1 MAGQTLEKSFPDI
14 YSPHYLC
21 RSMTGPI
28 QASSFGDDKVISLL
42 IDQITDYAIFVL
54 TPTGEV
60 ASWNRGAQRIKGY
73 TAPEIIG
80 KHFSC
85 FYVPE
90 DVASG
95 KPQLLLEAAAREG
108 RAEQEGWRVRK
119 DGSTFWASVVVT
131 ALRDTSGELLGFG
144 KVTRDVTERMQAQQA
159 LRREMV
165 EKTKAQRKLFESEES
180 LRQLSLHLLRTQD
193 EERRRIGREVH
204 DSLGQYLT
212 VLKMRL
218 DGLASEEP
226 NPRTRISVELTQC
239 STWLAECLKE
249 VRTISYLLYP
259 PMLEEKGL
267 KSAIP
272 WYLDGF
278 TQRSGIEVNFEIPDD
293 LQRLS
298 RGVELALFRV
308 LQEALTNI
316 HRHSGSAK
324 ANIRLSR
331 ANGVLILE
339 ITDYGKGVPPGILEE
354 AGPDWMGS
362 VGVGLRGMNERLR
375 QLGGT
380 FDVLSTE
387 TGTTVRATVPIHDSH

>member
-1 MAGQTLEKSFPDI
+1 
-14 YSPHYLC
+14 
-21 RSMTGPI
+21 MTGPI
-28 QASSFGDDKVISLL
+28 HASPFGDDKVISLL
-42 IDQITDYAIFVL
+42 IDQITDYAIFAL

-73 TAPEIIG
+73 SAPEIIG

-85 FYVPE
+85 FYVAE
-90 DVASG
+90 DVASD
-95 KPQLLLEAAAREG
+95 KPQLLLEAAARKG

-119 DGSTFWASVVVT
+119 DGSAFWASVVVT

-144 KVTRDVTERMQAQQA
+144 KVTRDVTERRQAQLA
-159 LRREMV
+159 LQKEMV

-180 LRQLSLHLLRTQD
+180 LRKLSLHLLRTQD
-193 EERRRIGREVH
+193 EERRRIGREMH

-212 VLKMRL
+212 VLKLRL
-218 DGLASEEP
+218 DALASEEP
-226 NPRTRISVELTQC
+226 TSTTRISIELAQC
-239 STWLAECLKE
+239 STWIAECMKE

-278 TQRSGIEVNFEIPDD
+278 TQRSGIEVNFEIPGD
-293 LQRLS
+293 LQRLP
-298 RGVELALFRV
+298 RDAELALFRV

-316 HRHSGSAK
+316 HRHSGSAN
-324 ANIRLSR
+324 ADIRLSL
-331 ANGVLILE
+331 ANGDVVLE
-339 ITDYGKGVPPGILEE
+339 ITDYGKGVPQGVLEE

-387 TGTTVRATVPIHDSH
+387 TGTTVRATVPIHNSH

>member
-1 MAGQTLEKSFPDI
+1 
-14 YSPHYLC
+14 
-21 RSMTGPI
+21 MTGPI
-28 QASSFGDDKVISLL
+28 QASPFGDDKVISLL

-60 ASWNRGAQRIKGY
+60 ASWNRGSQHIKGY
-73 TAPEIIG
+73 TASEIIG

-85 FYVPE
+85 FYTPE

-95 KPQLLLEAAAREG
+95 KPQLVLEAAAKKG
-108 RAEQEGWRVRK
+108 QAEQEGWRVRK

-131 ALRDTSGELLGFG
+131 AVRDTSGELLGFG
-144 KVTRDVTERMQAQQA
+144 KVTRDVTERMQAQEA
-159 LRREMV
+159 LRREMA
-165 EKTKAQRKLFESEES
+165 ERARAQRKLFESEQS
-180 LRQLSLHLLRTQD
+180 LRRLSLHLLRTQD
-193 EERRRIGREVH
+193 EERRRIGRELH
-204 DSLGQYLT
+204 DTLGQYLT
-212 VLKMRL
+212 ALKIKL
-218 DGLASEEP
+218 DSLASEEP
-226 NPRTRISVELTQC
+226 NPGTRISIELAQC
-239 STWLAECLKE
+239 STWIAECVKE

-259 PMLEEKGL
+259 PMLEEMGL

-278 TQRSGIEVNFEIPDD
+278 TQRSGIEVNFEIPGD

-298 RGVELALFRV
+298 RGVELALFQV

-324 ANIRLSR
+324 ADIRLSR
-331 ANGVLILE
+331 ANEVVILE
-339 ITDYGKGVPPGILEE
+339 IRDYGKGVPQGVLEE
-354 AGPDWMGS
+354 AGSDWMGS

>member
-1 MAGQTLEKSFPDI
+1 
-14 YSPHYLC
+14 
-21 RSMTGPI
+21 MTGPI
-28 QASSFGDDKVISLL
+28 QAPPFGDDKVVSLL
-42 IDQITDYAIFVL
+42 LDQITDYAIFVL
-54 TPTGEV
+54 TPTGDV
-60 ASWNRGAQRIKGY
+60 ASWNRGSQRIKGY
-73 TAPEIIG
+73 SAAEIVG

-95 KPQLLLEAAAREG
+95 KPRLLLEAAARKG

-144 KVTRDVTERMQAQQA
+144 KVTRDVTERMQALEA
-159 LRREMV
+159 LRREMA
-165 EKTKAQRKLFESEES
+165 EKTRAQRKLFESEES
-180 LRQLSLHLLRTQD
+180 LRRLSLHLLRTQD
-193 EERRRIGREVH
+193 EERRRIGRELH
-204 DSLGQYLT
+204 DTLGQYLT
-212 VLKMRL
+212 ALKIRL
-218 DGLASEEP
+218 DSLASEEP
-226 NPRTRISVELTQC
+226 NPSTRISIELAQC
-239 STWLAECLKE
+239 STWIAECVKE

-259 PMLEEKGL
+259 PMLEEMGL

-278 TQRSGIEVNFEIPDD
+278 TQRSGIEVNFEIPGD

-324 ANIRLSR
+324 ADIRLSR
-331 ANGVLILE
+331 ANGSVILE
-339 ITDYGKGVPPGILEE
+339 IRDYGKGVPQGVLEE

-387 TGTTVRATVPIHDSH
+387 AGTTVRATVPIHDSH